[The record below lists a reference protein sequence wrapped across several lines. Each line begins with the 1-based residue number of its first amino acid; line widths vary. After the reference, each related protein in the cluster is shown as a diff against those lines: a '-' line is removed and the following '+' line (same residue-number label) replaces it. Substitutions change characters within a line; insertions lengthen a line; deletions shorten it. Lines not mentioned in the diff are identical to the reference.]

1 MTIAYKCTDSW
12 RNSIVAPGKSSV
24 YYEVDEWVTAPTW
37 LADNGYGIFVFNT
50 LRDAMEFSRCFYR
63 PIIWE
68 CEIEGIYSEL
78 PLAIQADGLEHGW
91 IAFTDPLFC
100 FPEGTIMVEKVKL
113 IRKVTI

>member
-1 MTIAYKCTDSW
+1 MIAYKCTSIS
-12 RNSIVAPGKSSV
+12 RYSIVAPGKSSV
-24 YYEVDEWVTAPTW
+24 YYIVDEWATAPEW
-37 LADNGYGIFVFNT
+37 LAKAGYGLFVFNT
-50 LRDAMEFSRCFYR
+50 LRNAMEFAGCFYI

-78 PLAIQADGLEHGW
+78 PPAISREGLCRGMSLL
-91 IAFTDPLFC
+91 TDPLFC

>member
-24 YYEVDEWVTAPTW
+24 YYIVDEWATAPEW
-37 LADNGYGIFVFNT
+37 LAKAGYGLFVFDT
-50 LRDAMEFSRCFYR
+50 LRNAMEFAMCFYI

-78 PLAIQADGLEHGW
+78 PPAISREGLCKGM
-91 IAFTDPLFC
+91 ASLTDPLFH